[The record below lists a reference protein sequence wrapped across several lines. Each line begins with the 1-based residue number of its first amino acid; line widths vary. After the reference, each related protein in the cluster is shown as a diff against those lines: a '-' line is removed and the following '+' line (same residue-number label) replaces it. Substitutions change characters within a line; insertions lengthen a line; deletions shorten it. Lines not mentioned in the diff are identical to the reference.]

1 MKKKLAVLLCSVL
14 CVSAFTGCSRT
25 ELAYLQMSQDLMNTM
40 SSCVVEGSVQADVD
54 FDALYEFKD
63 DLQKQHMSIFLMEIP
78 NKMLFSA
85 RKN

>member
-25 ELAYLQMSQDLMNTM
+25 ELAYLQMSQDLMDTM

-54 FDALYEFKD
+54 FDALY
-63 DLQKQHMSIFLMEIP
+63 
-78 NKMLFSA
+78 
-85 RKN
+85 